1 MAPPPPRATSAAT
14 DALMTA
20 ARVLVG
26 VSAASVAAVED
37 QVTLPQLRVLVMAG
51 DDVEP
56 LTLTRV
62 ASILGV
68 HPSNATRTVDRL
80 VTAGLLDRRDNPDD
94 RRQLQLT
101 LTARGRALVAQVMN
115 HRRAAIEAVV
125 RRMQPEAQQRLAE
138 ALAEFAAAAH
148 DASVDESPSL
158 AWAT

>member
-1 MAPPPPRATSAAT
+1 MPPPPRATPAAT
-14 DALMTA
+14 DALMTT

-26 VSAASVAAVED
+26 VTAASVAAVED

-51 DDVEP
+51 DDEL

-68 HPSNATRTVDRL
+68 HPSNATRTCDRL
-80 VTAGLLDRRDNPDD
+80 VTAGFLDRRDNPDD

-101 LTARGRALVAQVMN
+101 LTAHGRALVAQIMN
-115 HRRAAIEAVV
+115 HRRAAIETVL
-125 RRMQPEAQQRLAE
+125 RRMQPAAQQRLAE

-148 DASVDESPSL
+148 DADVDESPAL